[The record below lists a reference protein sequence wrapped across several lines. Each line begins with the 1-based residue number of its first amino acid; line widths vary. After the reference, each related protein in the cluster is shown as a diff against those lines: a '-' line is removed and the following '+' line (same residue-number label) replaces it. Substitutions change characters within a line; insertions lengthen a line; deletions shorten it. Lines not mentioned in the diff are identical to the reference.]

1 MITHRQTDRQ
11 TDKKSAGVELRFAA
25 KNIYY
30 VIIIL
35 RTIQRIRNQENS
47 TIFILYRKIS
57 QKTPKTS
64 IKMKKSK
71 FISVLDVEKELCI
84 WYMMLIQNLNKNNI
98 FNIRNKN

>member
-1 MITHRQTDRQ
+1 MFRL
-11 TDKKSAGVELRFAA
+11 KEK
-25 KNIYY
+25 IYY

-71 FISVLDVEKELCI
+71 FISVLDVEKRVV
-84 WYMMLIQNLNKNNI
+84 YMVYDVDSK
-98 FNIRNKN
+98 FK